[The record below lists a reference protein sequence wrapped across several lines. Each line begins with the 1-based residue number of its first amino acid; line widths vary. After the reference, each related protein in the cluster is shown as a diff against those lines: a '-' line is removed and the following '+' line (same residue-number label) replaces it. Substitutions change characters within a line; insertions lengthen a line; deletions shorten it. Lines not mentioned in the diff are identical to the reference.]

1 MSKKISNRLLE
12 KSLSAALLAIELYNK
27 PNIEYREESFAI
39 LIINAYE
46 LLFKAKVVE
55 DTGKINSIYEYEKKK
70 LIDNTSSKRDYIKK
84 NRIGEPMTKGIISL
98 MNSLK
103 NQKKI
108 SSNVIENILML
119 IEIRDNSIHFI
130 NSNNDLMKYKL
141 YTVCVATIKNY
152 YHLIEKW
159 FSNFELSKYNFYI
172 TPINFSGIDENVET
186 ANLDIAQKNFI
197 NYLEMA
203 ASGAIKDDFDVCIK
217 TELRF
222 TKVETDE
229 ALLLKYAQEGKKV
242 NVELSDEIFKKMY
255 PLTYSEMCAIFKK
268 KYGLKI
274 NNFFNRAKKVLE
286 QNEICC
292 KARYLNP
299 NKKGICKMFYN
310 GNFINKLYEQMEKD
324 KNLEF

>member
-98 MNSLK
+98 INSLK

-255 PLTYSEMCAIFKK
+255 PLTYSEMCAKFKK

-310 GNFINKLYEQMEKD
+310 GNFIDKLYEQMEKD

>member
-255 PLTYSEMCAIFKK
+255 PLTYSEMCAKFKK

-324 KNLEF
+324 KNLQF